1 MTKAKSFAI
10 VGGGIGGLTLAI
22 ALQQKGISVEIFENA
37 SEIKPLGAGIVLA
50 ANALKAFRAIGLE
63 QEILNAGNTMK
74 RFSIRHQDG
83 EILTTTETERIRSR
97 WGLVN
102 TVTLHRADLHT
113 VLINSVKP
121 GSLHLGKGCAGFSQ
135 NASGV
140 TLLFRDGTSRDF
152 DFVIA
157 ADGVHSVFRQKLVPD
172 SKPRYAGYTCWRGL
186 TDQRPPGFDGD
197 EAFETWG
204 SGKRFGVVPLSKNR
218 IYWYA
223 TINASQGDAK
233 FRGYGVPEL
242 VGSFR
247 DFHAPVA
254 GIISTTPN
262 GSIIHN
268 DIIDVKPIRNFVFD
282 RVVLSGDAAHATT
295 PNMGQGACMAIED
308 AVVLAN
314 CISANSNVPE
324 AFRRYERL
332 RIGRTTRIVN
342 SSYALGKIGQWS
354 NPLLVGLRNAA
365 MRFTPQRVSDKQ
377 LGFLFNVQ
385 FADNA
390 VQRSDLA

>member
-1 MTKAKSFAI
+1 MTKTKSFAI

-22 ALQQKGISVEIFENA
+22 ALQRKGISVDVFENA
-37 SEIKPLGAGIVLA
+37 PEIKPLGAGIVLA

-83 EILTTTETERIRSR
+83 KLLTTTETERIRSR

-102 TVTLHRADLHT
+102 TVTLHRADMHS
-113 VLINSVKP
+113 VLLNSVRP
-121 GSLHLGKGCAGFSQ
+121 GSLHLGKGCTGFSQ
-135 NASGV
+135 NISGV
-140 TLLFRDGTSRDF
+140 TVLFRDASSREF

-157 ADGVHSVFRQKLVPD
+157 ADGVHSMFRQKLVPE

-186 TDQRPPGFDGD
+186 TDQRPPGFDGE

-204 SGKRFGVVPLSKNR
+204 SGKRFGGVPLSKNR

-223 TINASQGDAK
+223 TINAPPGDAK
-233 FRGYGVPEL
+233 LRKYGVPEL
-242 VGSFR
+242 VESFSE
-247 DFHAPVA
+247 FHAPVA
-254 GIISTTPN
+254 EIISSTP
-262 GSIIHN
+262 GRSIIHN
-268 DIIDVKPIRNFVFD
+268 DIIDVKPITKFAFD
-282 RVVLSGDAAHATT
+282 RIALSGDAAHATT

-314 CISANSNVPE
+314 CISGNDDVQE

-332 RIGRTTRIVN
+332 RIDRTTRIVN
-342 SSYALGKIGQWS
+342 RSYTLGKIGQLG
-354 NPLLVGLRNAA
+354 NPLLVTLRNAA
-365 MRFTPQRVSDKQ
+365 MRLTPQRVSDKQ
-377 LGFLFNVQ
+377 LEFLFNVHL
-385 FADNA
+385 ADNA
-390 VQRSDLA
+390 